1 MLDGRAIIPLANAGQ
16 SRFQTTAAR
25 AIAETALA
33 AIRANAGG
41 VFNVSDDD
49 APSVREIGQTVCEA
63 LGRFPKFVDLDITAE
78 GSIGRTPWSIPRPM
92 MLSSRTSRDL
102 RGTMLLPDA
111 VAVDP
116 AIDWLAEVRP
126 KDWRAAFPQLAAYP
140 WDLFDYAAEDRFL
153 SGF

>member
-102 RGTMLLPDA
+102 RGTMLLPYA
-111 VAVDP
+111 VAVGP